1 MNEIKKVD
9 TRESLRVVTSN
20 ALIDASDL
28 IQLSGNARK
37 MFYLAIS
44 QCQKDDMAFYEY
56 EITPRELADIW
67 GISVQEIY
75 QIAEPMTKE
84 LMKVVLT
91 IYEGGKTFKHRHVFD
106 KCDYDEKKIKFRL
119 HTDMT
124 DHLLGL
130 KTNFSKPFVWDFMK
144 MRSPFSMAIWHL
156 MQKEMKSFKPCASQ
170 VIEYDISLEELRKV
184 TGCTDK
190 FAGLSEF
197 KRFVLDKAIDEIKEK
212 CLVRITYT
220 NLKVGRTVTG
230 FRFKAVSEWGYLD
243 LENASPRKIK
253 HLRKTE
259 LIKKSWSEQLTPAE
273 QKELE
278 MLEAELSQMT
288 IEDLENKP
296 VDE

>member
-9 TRESLRVVTSN
+9 TRDSLRVVTSN
-20 ALIDASDL
+20 DLIDASDL

-37 MFYLAIS
+37 MFYLAVS
-44 QCQKDDMAFYEY
+44 QCRKDDKEFYEY
-56 EITPRELADIW
+56 EVTPMELANIW
-67 GISVQEIY
+67 GVSVQEIY

-91 IYEGGKTFKHRHVFD
+91 IYEGKKAFKHRHVFD

-130 KTNFSKPFVWDFMK
+130 KSNFSKPFVWEFMK

-156 MQKEMKSFKPCASQ
+156 MQKEMKSYMPMAQQ
-170 VIEYDISLEELRKV
+170 VLEYDLTLNELRKV
-184 TGCTDK
+184 TGCEDK

-197 KRFVLDKAIDEIKEK
+197 KRFVLDKALEEIREK

-220 NLKVGRTVTG
+220 NIKVGRTVTG
-230 FRFKAVSEWGYLD
+230 FRFRAVSDWGYLD
-243 LENASPRKIK
+243 LETATPRMIK
-253 HLRKTE
+253 RMRKAE
-259 LIKKSWSEQLTPAE
+259 LTRISWERALTPAE
-273 QKELE
+273 QKEFD
-278 MLEAELSQMT
+278 MLEKELAQMT
-288 IEDLENKP
+288 IEDLENKN
-296 VDE
+296 DNE